1 MADPLLRGEFPETS
15 LNQAVGVAAMC
26 LQEEPSVRPL
36 IGDVVAALSFLATAP
51 PQKAI
56 PASAPTSTP
65 SNTNE
70 DRHRQKD
77 NLDRSYQRNQ
87 EDNESISSDSR
98 SSSMSSEDESVDHTR
113 NGSVSVDY
121 RQNSTGESQDGSV
134 NGSNIEHHTRYDES
148 LTSSISGSSR
158 YKSQDESTFANS
170 GRWQDSMRSRDEN
183 TRSQSGDSECNSSR
197 Y

>member
-1 MADPLLRGEFPETS
+1 MADPLLKGNYPDTS

-26 LQEEPSVRPL
+26 LQDEPSVRPL
-36 IGDVVAALSFLATAP
+36 IGDVVVALSFLATAP

-65 SNTNE
+65 SNKNE
-70 DRHRQKD
+70 DCH
-77 NLDRSYQRNQ
+77 SYQRNE

-113 NGSVSVDY
+113 HGSVSMDY
-121 RQNSTGESQDGSV
+121 RQNSTGESRDGSV
-134 NGSNIEHHTRYDES
+134 NDSNIEHHTRYDDS

-170 GRWQDSMRSRDEN
+170 GRRQDSMKSRDEN
-183 TRSQSGDSECNSSR
+183 ISSRSGDSECNSPR
-197 Y
+197 H